1 MLLFVIIISCS
12 ILFILCILKTGT
24 DEKNLKNYGSYPD
37 EVQRQIELIEEYKG
51 KFKKKG
57 KFTTWILNFFLFT
70 IIFFFLGLFIR
81 KTKFVYNFIQLI
93 ILGEI
98 LNVFDLVI
106 IDLLWW
112 RNTKRIRLSK
122 IPQKELYQNPKKHI
136 EAFKRAVLMYFFIV
150 LLDGYILTLF

>member
-24 DEKNLKNYGSYPD
+24 DEKNLKNYTSYPD
-37 EVQRQIELIEEYKG
+37 EVQRQIELIDEY
-51 KFKKKG
+51 KG

-81 KTKFVYNFIQLI
+81 QTKFVYNFIQLI

-112 RNTKRIRLSK
+112 RRTKRIRLSK

-136 EAFKRAVLMYFFIV
+136 EAFKRAVLMYFFIA

>member
-1 MLLFVIIISCS
+1 MLLFVIIISCF
-12 ILFILCILKTGT
+12 ILFMLCILKTGT

-37 EVQRQIELIEEYKG
+37 EVQRQIELIEEYKD

-57 KFTTWILNFFLFT
+57 KFATWILNFFLFT

-81 KTKFVYNFIQLI
+81 NTKFVYNFIQLI

-112 RNTKRIRLSK
+112 RKTKRIRLSK
-122 IPQKELYQNPKKHI
+122 NTT
-136 EAFKRAVLMYFFIV
+136 KRALSESEKTYRSIQKSSAYVFLYC
-150 LLDGYILTLF
+150 TS